1 IMSISGN
8 FETRTAF
15 HILLKFVKIIIL
27 LYNLFMNKKV
37 KDTISF
43 ILLLI
48 VVILVLWY
56 KAPINGIKCRP
67 ENVSKIEVNYVN
79 NIISITNTND
89 ISFIIKSLNSISLN
103 RSILKNSSIGYNIK
117 IYTSNNNVLD
127 DITIYSSEVASVGK
141 FFYTDKNNMLP
152 YNYLIKLY
160 SNY

>member
-1 IMSISGN
+1 
-8 FETRTAF
+8 
-15 HILLKFVKIIIL
+15 
-27 LYNLFMNKKV
+27 MNKKV

-56 KAPINGIKCRP
+56 KAPINGIKCYP

>member
-1 IMSISGN
+1 
-8 FETRTAF
+8 
-15 HILLKFVKIIIL
+15 
-27 LYNLFMNKKV
+27 MNKKF

-117 IYTSNNNVLD
+117 IYSSNDNSILD
-127 DITIYSSEVASVGK
+127 EITIYSSEVASIGK

-152 YNYLIKLY
+152 YEYLLKLY